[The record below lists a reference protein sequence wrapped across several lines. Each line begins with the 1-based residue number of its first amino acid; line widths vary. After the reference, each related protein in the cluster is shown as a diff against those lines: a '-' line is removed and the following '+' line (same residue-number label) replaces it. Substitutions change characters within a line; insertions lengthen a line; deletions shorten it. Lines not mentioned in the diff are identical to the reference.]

1 MNMEMP
7 NTTEMRREELIRAL
21 EHKSAEFQAL
31 SLEYEQF
38 SHAVSHDLRAP
49 LRTLEGFA
57 TILLEDCG
65 DQFDPQAKRSLE
77 IILNS
82 SRKVSMFIEDLL
94 VFSHLNQQKFNPV
107 VVDMEGIVKEV
118 IETFRF
124 KAPKTKFTV
133 ANLPKT
139 AADRPLISQV
149 WHHLLSNAVKF
160 TRKQKDAKIEI
171 GFHSQPN
178 QNVFFVRDNGVGFDM
193 KYADRLFRF
202 FQRLHSED
210 EYEGH
215 GVGLAMVR
223 RIIFRHG
230 GKTWAE
236 GDLNLGACF
245 FFSLPTSVKAADNTS
260 EGKTLVSQEKRE
272 GYE

>member
-1 MNMEMP
+1 MNMEVP
-7 NTTEMRREELIRAL
+7 NSNEMCREELKFAL
-21 EHKSAEFQAL
+21 EHKTAEYQAL
-31 SLEYEQF
+31 ALEFEQF

-65 DQFDPQAKRSLE
+65 GQFDPQVKRSLE
-77 IILNS
+77 IILNN

-94 VFSHLNQQKFNPV
+94 VFSHLNQQKFSPE
-107 VVDMEGIVKEV
+107 VVDMDGIVKEV

-124 KAPKTKFTV
+124 KAPKTKFKITS
-133 ANLPKT
+133 LPK
-139 AADRPLISQV
+139 ASADRQLISQV

-160 TRKQKDAKIEI
+160 TRKQNDAKIEI

-178 QNVFFVRDNGVGFDM
+178 QNVYFVRDNGVGFDM

-245 FFSLPTSVKAADNTS
+245 FFSLPNSAKNADKLPLEKS
-260 EGKTLVSQEKRE
+260 PAIQGKSGRL
-272 GYE
+272 